1 MAVDFEV
8 KSSGDWGDN
17 GVSDLHAVLF
27 NKESNIDATQN
38 IKHRKK
44 SKKAKTCNTNGCN
57 EISKLEIQRKG
68 KKSKTQDTTKDS
80 KTLKRKL
87 ENDDQPEVSKKKKR
101 TLNKKVEQNIE
112 NEENT
117 ILLNEAKNTEK
128 KIQKKQIKRKKNEDG
143 DGRKLNEGEEKQK
156 IDDEINKATDQLKK
170 KKKRKRKAVNK
181 FKTQEFLNTKKLC
194 GKFVDLTAP
203 PSKVL
208 KQNPKVKKTKEV
220 DNEKSVSQKMS
231 EDEKHSEKMN
241 KKKQKKR
248 KLETGNEK
256 PVSKSQLGDSNSKA
270 MESSKKKPVFDA
282 NTKEV
287 DTIKKKPVFD
297 ANTKEVDTIKKKPV
311 FDANSKEVESSKKKP
326 VLDLRTKMEN
336 KLKGARF
343 RFINEKL
350 YTCTGDSAL
359 ELFTEDTDAFQVYH
373 DGFVE
378 QVKSWPVNPV
388 DKMIEDLKNMPS
400 SKVVGDFGCGDAKI
414 AESVKQSV
422 YSFDLVST
430 KANTIA
436 CNMAKV
442 PLSDNALD
450 VAVFCLSLMGTNW
463 IDYLK
468 EANRVLKIK
477 GILKIAEVSS
487 RFQNLKAFNLAMK
500 RLGFS
505 QIKKDIS
512 NKFFISF
519 DYKKQS
525 LPKEISEG
533 MNEILKPCLY
543 KKR

>member
-297 ANTKEVDTIKKKPV
+297 AN
-311 FDANSKEVESSKKKP
+311 SKEVESSKKKP